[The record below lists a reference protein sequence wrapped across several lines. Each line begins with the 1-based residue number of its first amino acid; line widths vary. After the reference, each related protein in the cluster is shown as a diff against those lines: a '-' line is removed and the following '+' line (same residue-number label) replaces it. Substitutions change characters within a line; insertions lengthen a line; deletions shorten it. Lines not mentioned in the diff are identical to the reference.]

1 MRYVYFISPVGSD
14 PSYAAKRSILA
25 SLESELG
32 VTFFF
37 PLEQHTSFAFEAAK
51 TDLALAYLVI
61 ADLSLERP
69 SCYFELGLAE
79 AVGAPVAVIVA
90 SGTML
95 HQTGNA
101 LPLHTY
107 ADLDEYRNA
116 VCQAVSSA
124 GRGRDA

>member
-14 PSYAAKRSILA
+14 PNYAAKRSILA

-37 PLEQHTSFAFEAAK
+37 PLERRTSFAFEVAK
-51 TDLALAYLVI
+51 TDLELAYLVI

-69 SCYFELGLAE
+69 SCYFELGVAE
-79 AVGAPVAVIVA
+79 AVDAPVAVIVA
-90 SGTML
+90 SGTVL
-95 HQTGNA
+95 HQTGNV
-101 LPLHTY
+101 LPLRTY

-116 VCQAVSSA
+116 VYQAVCSA
-124 GRGRDA
+124 GRGRDD